1 MNIREAIDEDID
13 NGLFTLFVEGFNLHH
28 DNRSDIFPDLDDEE
42 KKCDFDKMFNDENKK
57 IIVVE
62 DDNKVV
68 GYIEFQIKDKK
79 TKSLWIDE
87 LFVDSNYRFKGYG
100 RKLMEYA
107 YLFAKNNGCSRVEL
121 NCWKFNDGAN
131 DFYNKLGY
139 LEQRIVYE
147 KNV

>member
-87 LFVDSNYRFKGYG
+87 LFVDDVVDLIEEMPTELKDRYYFRDVSRNQLQHIQRYRAGNG
-100 RKLMEYA
+100 LEEQDRC
-107 YLFAKNNGCSRVEL
+107 FAG
-121 NCWKFNDGAN
+121 
-131 DFYNKLGY
+131 
-139 LEQRIVYE
+139 
-147 KNV
+147 